1 MTCREFTEFLYDY
14 LCDDLP
20 ADVCAEFESHM
31 AECPECVAY
40 MDSYKKTILLEKA
53 ALFADAS
60 SPVTDIPEELV
71 QAILSARSCN
81 S

>member
-14 LCDDLP
+14 LCGDLP
-20 ADVCAEFESHM
+20 VDVCAEFESHV

-40 MDSYKKTILLEKA
+40 MDSYRKTIQLEKA
-53 ALFADAS
+53 ALFAHAD
-60 SPVTDIPEELV
+60 SPVTDAPEELI
-71 QAILSARSCN
+71 QAILSARSHN

>member
-1 MTCREFTEFLYDY
+1 VTCREFTDFLYDY
-14 LCDDLP
+14 LCGDLSV
-20 ADVCAEFESHM
+20 DVCAEFESHI

-40 MDSYKKTILLEKA
+40 MDSYKKTILLEKT

-60 SPVTDIPEELV
+60 SPVTDVPEELI
-71 QAILSARSCN
+71 QAILSARFRN